1 MWLIDFLKDNWVIIT
16 FFFTTIIT
24 CLKMYINYKD
34 ATKCS
39 LRNDILQIYDSCKDK
54 EQITHYQLQA
64 ILYSSE
70 IYFKMGGNSF
80 VEDIISKVKEF
91 KIID

>member
-1 MWLIDFLKDNWVIIT
+1 MVVIDFIKNYWVIIT

-24 CLKMYINYKD
+24 CLKMYINYKE

-54 EQITHYQLQA
+54 EEITHYQLQA

-80 VEDIISKVKEF
+80 VKEVISKVKKF
-91 KIID
+91 KLID

>member
-1 MWLIDFLKDNWVIIT
+1 MVVIEFIKTYWVIIT

-24 CLKMYINYKD
+24 CLKMYHNYKD

-39 LRNDILQIYDSCKDK
+39 LRNDILQIYDTCKDK
-54 EQITHYQLQA
+54 EEITHYQLQA

-80 VEDIISKVKEF
+80 VEEVISKVKKF
-91 KIID
+91 KVID